1 MERPA
6 YNNFP
11 KNRNGPGYGG
21 QNQEF
26 RDASR
31 RIFCKL
37 RGQRYR
43 NPGNKWLAK
52 FIQEEL
58 FTFDYQETAAWYA
71 ETARKLSP
79 STGDLAL
86 LGCNDRYFLLTVLLG
101 RQDAEHPWLFD
112 RCREVE
118 RDPDGYIDL
127 WARFHYKSTIITFAG
142 AIREVLCNPEIT
154 IAIFSVVKPIAQAF
168 LAQIKGEF
176 ETNELLKWV
185 YPDVLYRNPRTLG
198 PDGRPAR
205 WSLERGL
212 TVKRKGNP
220 KEATIEAHG
229 LIDGQPTSRHFNLHI
244 YDDVVTQDYLS
255 EEAIRKTT
263 ERWEL
268 ADNLGSH
275 LGVRKWM
282 PGTRYHYA
290 DTCGVVIE
298 RKSLKPRIY
307 PATHDGT
314 MSGEPV
320 FLSQERWHQIKR
332 DQRSTVSAQM
342 LLNPSAGNEATF
354 QPAWL
359 RNYDVIPAVMNVYIM
374 CDPSKGTGERS
385 DRTAIVV
392 IGVDQGGNKYLLDGV
407 RHRMKLTARWE
418 FIKSFKRKWEAH
430 SGVQMV
436 RIGYERYGMQVDLEV
451 IEDMMVRENN
461 HFKIE
466 ELNTPRQG
474 RHSKDDRIER
484 LEPDIREGRFYLPCL
499 VYHPDYGAD
508 CYWAVWNQEM
518 ADRAAKKG
526 EKKDYRIGQIVYW
539 KVQGPTKRQAQ
550 VREHRV
556 VTALRRRDEDGNIY
570 DMSRAF
576 IEELLLHPFGA
587 YKDLIDAT
595 SRVYDLDP
603 HAPMAME
610 GRATTEPIGLEADE
624 VMEDAL
630 ETVTS
635 YGDTSG
641 SMGTRF

>member
-1 MERPA
+1 MM
-6 YNNFP
+6 
-11 KNRNGPGYGG
+11 
-21 QNQEF
+21 
-26 RDASR
+26 
-31 RIFCKL
+31 
-37 RGQRYR
+37 
-43 NPGNKWLAK
+43 
-52 FIQEEL
+52 
-58 FTFDYQETAAWYA
+58 
-71 ETARKLSP
+71 
-79 STGDLAL
+79 
-86 LGCNDRYFLLTVLLG
+86 
-101 RQDAEHPWLFD
+101 
-112 RCREVE
+112 
-118 RDPDGYIDL
+118 
-127 WARFHYKSTIITFAG
+127 
-142 AIREVLCNPEIT
+142 
-154 IAIFSVVKPIAQAF
+154 
-168 LAQIKGEF
+168 
-176 ETNELLKWV
+176 
-185 YPDVLYRNPRTLG
+185 
-198 PDGRPAR
+198 
-205 WSLERGL
+205 
-212 TVKRKGNP
+212 
-220 KEATIEAHG
+220 
-229 LIDGQPTSRHFNLHI
+229 
-244 YDDVVTQDYLS
+244 
-255 EEAIRKTT
+255 
-263 ERWEL
+263 
-268 ADNLGSH
+268 H

-307 PATHDGT
+307 PATDDGT
-314 MSGEPV
+314 MTGTPV
-320 FLSQERWHQIKR
+320 FLTQERWEQIKR

-436 RIGYERYGMQVDLEV
+436 KIGYERYGMQVDLEV

-499 VYHPDYGAD
+499 AYHPDHGAD

-556 VTALRRRDEDGNIY
+556 VTALRRRDDDGRIY
-570 DMSRAF
+570 DMTRAF

-603 HAPMAME
+603 HAPAMLE
-610 GRATTEPIGLEADE
+610 GRATTEPIGLDDDE
-624 VMEDAL
+624 IMEDAL
-630 ETVTS
+630 SAVTD
-635 YGDTSG
+635 YGDTG
-641 SMGTRF
+641 GAMGTRF

>member
-1 MERPA
+1 
-6 YNNFP
+6 
-11 KNRNGPGYGG
+11 
-21 QNQEF
+21 
-26 RDASR
+26 
-31 RIFCKL
+31 
-37 RGQRYR
+37 
-43 NPGNKWLAK
+43 
-52 FIQEEL
+52 
-58 FTFDYQETAAWYA
+58 
-71 ETARKLSP
+71 
-79 STGDLAL
+79 
-86 LGCNDRYFLLTVLLG
+86 
-101 RQDAEHPWLFD
+101 
-112 RCREVE
+112 
-118 RDPDGYIDL
+118 
-127 WARFHYKSTIITFAG
+127 
-142 AIREVLCNPEIT
+142 
-154 IAIFSVVKPIAQAF
+154 
-168 LAQIKGEF
+168 
-176 ETNELLKWV
+176 
-185 YPDVLYRNPRTLG
+185 
-198 PDGRPAR
+198 
-205 WSLERGL
+205 
-212 TVKRKGNP
+212 
-220 KEATIEAHG
+220 
-229 LIDGQPTSRHFNLHI
+229 
-244 YDDVVTQDYLS
+244 
-255 EEAIRKTT
+255 
-263 ERWEL
+263 
-268 ADNLGSH
+268 
-275 LGVRKWM
+275 M

-320 FLSQERWHQIKR
+320 FLSQERWDQIRR

-407 RHRMKLTARWE
+407 RHRMKLTERWE

-436 RIGYERYGMQVDLEV
+436 SIGYDCYGMQVDLEV

-499 VYHPDYGAD
+499 AYHPDHGAD

-556 VTALRRRDEDGNIY
+556 VTALRRRDEDGRIY
-570 DMSRAF
+570 DMTRAF

-595 SRVYDLDP
+595 SCVYDLDP
-603 HAPMAME
+603 HAPAMLE
-610 GRATTEPIGLEADE
+610 GRASTEPIGLDDDE
-624 VMEDAL
+624 IMEDAL
-630 ETVTS
+630 SAVTD
-635 YGDTSG
+635 YGDTGGAMAHCIGREASLSVSRALLPRLAVDASSPPAINSLVRQACWG
-641 SMGTRF
+641 WPAPPPKQPSCCIR

>member
-1 MERPA
+1 
-6 YNNFP
+6 
-11 KNRNGPGYGG
+11 
-21 QNQEF
+21 
-26 RDASR
+26 
-31 RIFCKL
+31 
-37 RGQRYR
+37 
-43 NPGNKWLAK
+43 
-52 FIQEEL
+52 
-58 FTFDYQETAAWYA
+58 
-71 ETARKLSP
+71 
-79 STGDLAL
+79 
-86 LGCNDRYFLLTVLLG
+86 
-101 RQDAEHPWLFD
+101 
-112 RCREVE
+112 
-118 RDPDGYIDL
+118 
-127 WARFHYKSTIITFAG
+127 
-142 AIREVLCNPEIT
+142 
-154 IAIFSVVKPIAQAF
+154 
-168 LAQIKGEF
+168 
-176 ETNELLKWV
+176 
-185 YPDVLYRNPRTLG
+185 
-198 PDGRPAR
+198 
-205 WSLERGL
+205 
-212 TVKRKGNP
+212 
-220 KEATIEAHG
+220 
-229 LIDGQPTSRHFNLHI
+229 
-244 YDDVVTQDYLS
+244 
-255 EEAIRKTT
+255 
-263 ERWEL
+263 
-268 ADNLGSH
+268 
-275 LGVRKWM
+275 
-282 PGTRYHYA
+282 
-290 DTCGVVIE
+290 VIE

-320 FLSQERWHQIKR
+320 FLSQERWDQIKR

-461 HFKIE
+461 LFKIE

-499 VYHPDYGAD
+499 AYHPDHGAD

-556 VTALRRRDEDGNIY
+556 VTALRRRDDDGRIY
-570 DMSRAF
+570 DMTRAF

-603 HAPMAME
+603 HAPAMLE
-610 GRATTEPIGLEADE
+610 GRATTEPIGLDDDE
-624 VMEDAL
+624 IMEDAL
-630 ETVTS
+630 SAVTD
-635 YGDTSG
+635 YGDTG
-641 SMGTRF
+641 GAMGTRF

>member
-1 MERPA
+1 VAQHRCGLLPSLILSPLWVFA
-6 YNNFP
+6 VSA
-11 KNRNGPGYGG
+11 
-21 QNQEF
+21 
-26 RDASR
+26 D
-31 RIFCKL
+31 I
-37 RGQRYR
+37 
-43 NPGNKWLAK
+43 
-52 FIQEEL
+52 
-58 FTFDYQETAAWYA
+58 AAWRLQMD
-71 ETARKLSP
+71 EHHPPEHFDPLWKLVYMW
-79 STGDLAL
+79 D
-86 LGCNDRYFLLTVLLG
+86 
-101 RQDAEHPWLFD
+101 HPFHFPMAMLRAISGWWQ
-112 RCREVE
+112 R
-118 RDPDGYIDL
+118 L
-127 WARFHYKSTIITFAG
+127 W
-142 AIREVLCNPEIT
+142 
-154 IAIFSVVKPIAQAF
+154 Q
-168 LAQIKGEF
+168 
-176 ETNELLKWV
+176 ELI
-185 YPDVLYRNPRTLG
+185 G
-198 PDGRPAR
+198 
-205 WSLERGL
+205 
-212 TVKRKGNP
+212 
-220 KEATIEAHG
+220 
-229 LIDGQPTSRHFNLHI
+229 
-244 YDDVVTQDYLS
+244 
-255 EEAIRKTT
+255 
-263 ERWEL
+263 
-268 ADNLGSH
+268 
-275 LGVRKWM
+275 M
-282 PGTRYHYA
+282 
-290 DTCGVVIE
+290 
-298 RKSLKPRIY
+298 
-307 PATHDGT
+307 
-314 MSGEPV
+314 
-320 FLSQERWHQIKR
+320 FLSQERWDQIKR

-474 RHSKDDRIER
+474 RYSKDDRIER

-499 VYHPDYGAD
+499 IYHPDYGAD